1 MGPIETFER
10 DWNIMPREMLLKKLE
25 LPAKGKV
32 IDVVID
38 TDTYNEVDDQFAM
51 CYALLSPERMNVQA
65 IYAAPFH
72 NSRSTSPGDGME
84 KSYAEILRL
93 LEKMGRSP
101 EGLVFRGSA
110 DILPD
115 MHTPVDSPA
124 ARDLVERA
132 MARSEDDPLYVIALG
147 AITNVSS
154 AILME
159 PAIRDRIVVVW
170 LGGQPPF
177 WPTAGEFNLSGDL
190 LASRVLYDCGVPLV
204 QVPCQCVASHLL
216 ATIPELEAYIG
227 GANPL
232 CDTLV
237 ELFSAYT
244 DEPFGWAKEIW
255 DVSVPGV
262 LMNPDWC
269 RSQIE
274 PSPILSLDTQTYAHN
289 AARHPVRI
297 IMQLDRNAIFR
308 DMYRKL
314 VK

>member
-1 MGPIETFER
+1 MWPIRNFEEE
-10 DWNIMPREMLLKKLE
+10 WNIMPRERLLKQLE
-25 LPAKGKV
+25 LPEAGRK

-51 CYALLSPERMNVQA
+51 SYALLSPERMNVQA
-65 IYAAPFH
+65 IYAAPFF

-93 LEKMGRSP
+93 LEKMNISP
-101 EGLVFRGSA
+101 EGLVYRGSS

-124 ARDLVERA
+124 ARDLIERA
-132 MARSEDDPLYVIALG
+132 MARDENDPLYIIALG

-154 AILME
+154 AILMQPE
-159 PAIRDRIVVVW
+159 IRNRIVVVW
-170 LGGQPPF
+170 LGGQPTY
-177 WPTAGEFNLSGDL
+177 WPTASEFNLSGDL
-190 LASRVLYDCGVPLV
+190 YASRILYDCGVPLI

-216 ATIPELEAYIG
+216 ATVPELEAYLS

-232 CDTLV
+232 CDALV

-244 DEPFGWAKEIW
+244 DDPFGWAKEIW

-269 RSQIE
+269 FSQIE
-274 PSPILSLDTQTYAHN
+274 SSPILSLDTQTYARN
-289 AARHPVRI
+289 DMRHPVRI
-297 IMQLDRNAIFR
+297 ITKLDRNAIFR